1 MVMHKQCKRS
11 LRDDSVVTGRGYMT
25 DSTSMHKIKRQWRRH
40 AQLAAAT
47 VGFIAGGAALGTL
60 GAAYYVARQVTR
72 PERPSLQDGYVMS
85 PFETGVDY
93 EDISFAPQRGEH
105 MVEGWWFSRPESR
118 RVIVACTGYRGS
130 KSLLIGIGTALWRAG
145 YNVLLFDYH
154 GHGTGRGAPV
164 TLGYR
169 EMHDFFGALNYA
181 HKRVEHAQI
190 GVIGYSMGAS
200 IAIMGSAKRQEVRA
214 VVADSPFA
222 SHLDVVAHNVSRVLH
237 VSGRPISL
245 LADYFLSSIAGYR
258 GRDVEPVREVAA
270 IAPRPILVIHGTAD
284 TMIPFEH
291 AKMVYEAAR
300 QPKEL
305 WIGEGAEHCGT
316 YFLDRPAYCARVAEF
331 FEGAFAS
338 DTQPAKTPVI
348 AASQQSSGD
357 ENTTTHV

>member
-1 MVMHKQCKRS
+1 MADGTGMHVIR
-11 LRDDSVVTGRGYMT
+11 
-25 DSTSMHKIKRQWRRH
+25 RQWRRH

-60 GAAYYVARQVTR
+60 GAAYYVARRVTQ
-72 PERPSLQDGYVMS
+72 PERPSLQDDYVMT

-93 EDISFAPQRGEH
+93 EDVSFAPRQGEH
-105 MVEGWWFSRPESR
+105 MVEGWWFSRPETR

-169 EMHDFFGALNYA
+169 EMQDFFGALNYVNE
-181 HKRVEHAQI
+181 RVEYAQI

-237 VSGRPISL
+237 VSGRPLAL
-245 LADYFLSSIAGYR
+245 LADYFLPPIAGYR

-291 AKMVYEAAR
+291 GKLVYEAAR

-316 YFLDRPAYCARVAEF
+316 YFLDRPAYCARVAAF
-331 FEGAFAS
+331 FERAF
-338 DTQPAKTPVI
+338 DGEMQPAEAPIVVVP
-348 AASQQSSGD
+348 QQSSGGED
-357 ENTTTHV
+357 TARRA

>member
-1 MVMHKQCKRS
+1 MADGTGMHGIR
-11 LRDDSVVTGRGYMT
+11 
-25 DSTSMHKIKRQWRRH
+25 RQWRRH

-60 GAAYYVARQVTR
+60 GAAYYVARRVTQ
-72 PERPSLQDGYVMS
+72 PERPSLQDDYVMT
-85 PFETGVDY
+85 PFETGVEY
-93 EDISFAPQRGEH
+93 EDVSFAPQQGEH
-105 MVEGWWFSRPESR
+105 MVEGWWFSRPETR
-118 RVIVACTGYRGS
+118 RVIVTCTGYRGS

-169 EMHDFFGALNYA
+169 EMQDFFGALNYV
-181 HKRVEHAQI
+181 HKRVENAQI

-200 IAIMGSAKRQEVRA
+200 IALMGSAKRQEVRA

-237 VSGRPISL
+237 VSGRPIAL
-245 LADYFLSSIAGYR
+245 LADYFLPPIAGYR

-270 IAPRPILVIHGTAD
+270 IAPRPILLIHGTED

-291 AKMVYEAAR
+291 AKQVYEAAR

-316 YFLDRPAYCARVAEF
+316 YFLDRPAYCARVAAF
-331 FEGAFAS
+331 FERAFES
-338 DTQPAKTPVI
+338 DAQPAEAPAV
-348 AASQQSSGD
+348 AVPQQSSGGED
-357 ENTTTHV
+357 AERHA

>member
-1 MVMHKQCKRS
+1 MGNGMSIRMHGIR
-11 LRDDSVVTGRGYMT
+11 
-25 DSTSMHKIKRQWRRH
+25 RQWRRH
-40 AQLAAAT
+40 AQLAAAAA
-47 VGFIAGGAALGTL
+47 GFVAGGAVLGTL

-72 PERPSLQDGYVMS
+72 PERPSLQDAYVMT

-93 EDISFAPQRGEH
+93 EDITFAPEHGEH
-105 MVEGWWFSRPESR
+105 MLEGWWLSRPETR

-130 KSLLIGIGTALWRAG
+130 KSMLIGIGTALWRAG

-154 GHGTGRGAPV
+154 GHGAGRGAPV

-169 EMHDFFGALNYA
+169 EVQDFYGALNYVQE
-181 HKRVEHAQI
+181 RVEDAQI

-214 VVADSPFA
+214 VAADSPFT
-222 SHLDVVAHNVSRVLH
+222 SHVDVVAHNVSRVLG
-237 VSGRPISL
+237 VSGRPIAL
-245 LADYFLSSIAGYR
+245 LADYFLPPIAGYR

-291 AKMVYEAAR
+291 GKQVYEAAG

-305 WIGEGAEHCGT
+305 WVGEGAEHCGT
-316 YFLDRPAYCARVAEF
+316 YFLDRPAYCARVAAF
-331 FEGAFAS
+331 FERAFEGV
-338 DTQPAKTPVI
+338 TQMAEVAIIVAP
-348 AASQQSSGD
+348 
-357 ENTTTHV
+357 E

>member
-1 MVMHKQCKRS
+1 MAEGIGMREM
-11 LRDDSVVTGRGYMT
+11 R
-25 DSTSMHKIKRQWRRH
+25 RQWRRH

-47 VGFIAGGAALGTL
+47 VGFVAGGVALGTL

-72 PERPSLQDGYVMS
+72 PERPGLQDGYVIT

-93 EDISFAPQRGEH
+93 EDVTFAPQRGEH
-105 MVEGWWFSRPESR
+105 MLEGWWFSRPETR

-169 EMHDFFGALNYA
+169 EVQDFYGALNYV
-181 HKRVEHAQI
+181 HKRIEDAQI

-200 IAIMGSAKRQEVRA
+200 IAIMGSARRQEVRA

-222 SHLDVVAHNVSRVLH
+222 SHVDVVAHNVSRVLH
-237 VSGRPISL
+237 VSGRPIAQ
-245 LADYFLSSIAGYR
+245 LADYFLSPIAGYR
-258 GRDVEPVREVAA
+258 GRDVEPVREAAA

-284 TMIPFEH
+284 TLVPFEH
-291 AKMVYEAAR
+291 GKQVYEAAK
-300 QPKEL
+300 QPKEF
-305 WIGEGAEHCGT
+305 WAGEGAEHCGT
-316 YFLDRPAYCARVAEF
+316 YFLDRPAYCARVAAF
-331 FEGAFAS
+331 FERALGGEDLLPGVSRVA
-338 DTQPAKTPVI
+338 TP
-348 AASQQSSGD
+348 QQSVGGGD
-357 ENTTTHV
+357 ASRQV

>member
-1 MVMHKQCKRS
+1 MADGIGIHEIR
-11 LRDDSVVTGRGYMT
+11 RR
-25 DSTSMHKIKRQWRRH
+25 WRRH

-47 VGFIAGGAALGTL
+47 AGFIAGGVALGTL

-72 PERPSLQDGYVMS
+72 PERPSLQDGYVMT
-85 PFETGVDY
+85 PFETGADY
-93 EDISFAPQRGEH
+93 EDVAFAPQRGHH
-105 MVEGWWFSRPESR
+105 MVEGWWLSRPETR

-130 KSLLIGIGTALWRAG
+130 KSMLIGIGTALWRAG

-169 EMHDFFGALNYA
+169 EMQDFYGALNYV
-181 HKRVEHAQI
+181 HKRVEDAQI

-200 IAIMGSAKRQEVRA
+200 IAIIGSAKRQEVRA

-222 SHLDVVAHNVSRVLH
+222 THLDVVAHNVSRVLH
-237 VSGRPISL
+237 VSGRPIAL
-245 LADYFLSSIAGYR
+245 VADYFLPPIAGYR

-270 IAPRPILVIHGTAD
+270 FAPRPILVIHGTAD
-284 TMIPFEH
+284 TTIPFAH
-291 AKMVYEAAR
+291 GKQVYEAAR

-316 YFLDRPAYCARVAEF
+316 YFLDRPGYCARVAAF
-331 FEGAFAS
+331 FQRAFDS
-338 DTQPAKTPVI
+338 EVGPAETPISAV
-348 AASQQSSGD
+348 SQQGSGGD
-357 ENTTTHV
+357 GAARRD